1 MYKLLVSLITVFL
14 PLYALDRRFFE
25 IDESIM
31 KADLFVSSG
40 GLASLSPM
48 LNQVVDVEGLLDSK
62 TFVDHRINCVRFASR
77 KGVLHT
83 AAVKVK
89 DG

>member
-1 MYKLLVSLITVFL
+1 LITVFL
-14 PLYALDRRFFE
+14 PLYTLDKRFFE
-25 IDESIM
+25 IDESM
-31 KADLFVSSG
+31 VKADFFVFGG
-40 GLASLSPM
+40 GLASLLPM

-83 AAVKVK
+83 AAVK

>member
-1 MYKLLVSLITVFL
+1 LIAVFL

-25 IDESIM
+25 IDESM
-31 KADLFVSSG
+31 VKADLLVFGG

-83 AAVKVK
+83 AAMK

>member
-1 MYKLLVSLITVFL
+1 LITVFL
-14 PLYALDRRFFE
+14 PLYALDKRFFE
-25 IDESIM
+25 IDESM
-31 KADLFVSSG
+31 VKADLFVFGG
-40 GLASLSPM
+40 GLASLLPM

-83 AAVKVK
+83 AAVK